1 MKKRP
6 SNVGYTKLTWLPK
19 HPNSKIHVFT
29 NLANYRPTVHK
40 TGTIPLDALYLL
52 TSMPQVYKF
61 YSGVIANINDMHVIR
76 KHFFS

>member
-6 SNVGYTKLTWLPK
+6 SNVGYTKLIWLPK

-61 YSGVIANINDMHVIR
+61 YSGVMVL
-76 KHFFS
+76 